1 MQIDTINKRDSKSNG
16 VIDLKTKKDK
26 KVFKI
31 NYLKIILKDKKDI
44 VFYLSLFLIM
54 GTIIFFWALS
64 FRRNI
69 TDLNKVS
76 NNSKYQE
83 LKTTY
88 NLLKQDLGSS
98 VDKIKTSLQELS
110 EKKENNTNNVDKNS
124 STIINNS
131 NQEEQI
137 LKSLTDEQKK
147 QILDKTLEENVP
159 QEFSQEELKVR
170 LDLLD
175 K

>member
-1 MQIDTINKRDSKSNG
+1 MQIDTINKRNSKSNG
-16 VIDLKTKKDK
+16 VIDLKTKKDN

-31 NYLKIILKDKKDI
+31 NYFKIILKDKKDI

-54 GTIIFFWALS
+54 GTIIFFWVLS
-64 FRRNI
+64 FRRNMGGFNMAN
-69 TDLNKVS
+69 D

-83 LKTTY
+83 LKSTY
-88 NLLKQDLGSS
+88 NTLKQDLGTS
-98 VDKIKTSLQELS
+98 VKTLKSSLQELNT
-110 EKKENNTNNVDKNS
+110 KKENNTSNNNS
-124 STIINNS
+124 SKTNTS
-131 NQEEQI
+131 SQQEQI
-137 LKSLTDEQKK
+137 LNSLTDEQKK
-147 QILDKTLEENVP
+147 QILNKTLEENVP